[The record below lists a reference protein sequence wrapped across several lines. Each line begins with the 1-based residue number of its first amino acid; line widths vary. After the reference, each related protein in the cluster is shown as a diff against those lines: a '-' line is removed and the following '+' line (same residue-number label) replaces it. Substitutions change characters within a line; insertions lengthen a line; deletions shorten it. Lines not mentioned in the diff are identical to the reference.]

1 MSQLTR
7 EQIVGALN
15 TVVALGQAIKELKE
29 VPSGHLYAHVC
40 GHMSLESYEAAI
52 RMLTKAGL
60 IKVENHLITY
70 IG

>member
-1 MSQLTR
+1 MNISKEEVVAAIT
-7 EQIVGALN
+7 
-15 TVVALGQAIKELKE
+15 TVVALGEAIRDLKE
-29 VPSGHLYAHVC
+29 VPSGHLYATVC
-40 GHMSLESYEAAI
+40 GRMSLESYQAAI